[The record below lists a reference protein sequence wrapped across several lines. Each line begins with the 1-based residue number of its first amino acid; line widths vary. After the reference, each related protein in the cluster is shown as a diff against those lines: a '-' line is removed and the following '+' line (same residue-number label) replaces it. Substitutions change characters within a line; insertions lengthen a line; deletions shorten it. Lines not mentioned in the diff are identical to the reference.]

1 MSEIGRDHF
10 LVATYEHMSFDSLLN
25 YPVCIR
31 VKSCFT
37 DTRFTRIDTLMSVS
51 KTELWL
57 LLQDLAGGGRGLDP
71 QQSCPLTFEFVP
83 TGSFG
88 LDFKP
93 CWYDSNQRKHH
104 WDAWSPCVLATRKR
118 KIINLNYFLFLLW
131 WLLVF
136 HSCSVEVNRCT
147 ISRNF
152 PALRLFLH
160 GTSFLLSKLLQ
171 AMLCDRSGIFKHPN
185 DSLQWRTPFFSYIK
199 CFLWNNVKSRRV
211 LLASVKRNTK

>member
-1 MSEIGRDHF
+1 MNTCLLILSLTTQSALEWNPALRTPALHGSTPWCPYQRP
-10 LVATYEHMSFDSLLN
+10 SFDCFFKIWRGGEGVSTHNSRALSLSNSFLRARLGWILN
-25 YPVCIR
+25 
-31 VKSCFT
+31 
-37 DTRFTRIDTLMSVS
+37 
-51 KTELWL
+51 
-57 LLQDLAGGGRGLDP
+57 LAGTTAIKESTTEMR
-71 QQSCPLTFEFVP
+71 EVRV
-83 TGSFG
+83 
-88 LDFKP
+88 
-93 CWYDSNQRKHH
+93 CWQHE
-104 WDAWSPCVLATRKR
+104 KR

>member
-1 MSEIGRDHF
+1 MILSLTTQSALEWNPALRTPALHGSTPWCPYQRAGFDCFFKIWRSGGRD
-10 LVATYEHMSFDSLLN
+10 
-25 YPVCIR
+25 
-31 VKSCFT
+31 
-37 DTRFTRIDTLMSVS
+37 
-51 KTELWL
+51 
-57 LLQDLAGGGRGLDP
+57 LDP
-71 QQSCPLTFEFVP
+71 QQSYPLTFEFVP
-83 TGSFG
+83 MGLFG
-88 LDFKP
+88 LDFNLAGTTAIKESTTEMSEVRV
-93 CWYDSNQRKHH
+93 CWQHE
-104 WDAWSPCVLATRKR
+104 KR